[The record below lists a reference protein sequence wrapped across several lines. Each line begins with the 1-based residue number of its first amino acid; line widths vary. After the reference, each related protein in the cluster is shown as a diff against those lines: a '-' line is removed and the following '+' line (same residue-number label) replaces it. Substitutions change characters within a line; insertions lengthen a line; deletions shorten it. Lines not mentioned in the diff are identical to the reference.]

1 MRPQTQSPITRPRGS
16 IFEWLDPVIRSHRDK
31 RSPSGP
37 HSQKMRKLHPFL
49 RATTPDNEDGV
60 RRLRFEESWYQGRG
74 VYGGVLAGAFARDM
88 AATLGTGED
97 DRPLRWMTVHFCAP
111 ATGIAVIETKTA
123 RRGSSVTHLRAE
135 ILREEDVIAFAS
147 ATFARARP
155 SEFAWR
161 RPTMPRVLAPETIDP
176 FAATPA
182 PTFTS
187 NLELRFC
194 HGAKPL
200 SGSEQ
205 TEIGVWIRFRE
216 PLLVDTAAA
225 LALLDAAPPAA
236 MARFNS
242 LRPMATVALSCQ
254 FFHTLPLADARPD
267 DHYLFV
273 VRSNVCADGYAEELG
288 ELWSRQGHLIA
299 LCWQTVALLG

>member
-1 MRPQTQSPITRPRGS
+1 
-16 IFEWLDPVIRSHRDK
+16 
-31 RSPSGP
+31 
-37 HSQKMRKLHPFL
+37 MRKLHPFL
-49 RATTPDNEDGV
+49 RATTPGGDGEL

-74 VYGGVLAGAFARDM
+74 VYGGVLAGAFAREM
-88 AATLGTGED
+88 AATLCTGDD

-111 ATGIAVIETKTA
+111 ATGIGVIETSTA
-123 RRGSSVTHLRAE
+123 RRGSSVTHLRGQ
-135 ILREEDVIAFAS
+135 ILRGDDVLAFAS

-155 SEFAWR
+155 SEFAWQ
-161 RPTMPRVLAPETIDP
+161 RPIMPTVPAPETVEP

-187 NLELRFC
+187 HLELRFC
-194 HGAKPL
+194 YGSEPL
-200 SGSEQ
+200 SGSER
-205 TEIGVWIRFRE
+205 TEMGAWIRFRE

-225 LALLDAAPPAA
+225 LAILDAAPPAA

-254 FFHTLPLADARPD
+254 FFESLPLADANAD

-288 ELWSRQGHLIA
+288 ELWSRQGRLIA
-299 LCWQTVALLG
+299 LCWQTVAQLG